1 MSENETE
8 IRNQSVMQSA
18 KPEKGWDW
26 SILTD
31 NPIIIKQS
39 RVRLK
44 RSSMISWFMTI
55 GVLASAVIWMEF
67 QFGTKRYDRSA
78 GYILGGMIFM
88 MLLAG
93 TQQLALMI
101 TATRATGMIDF
112 HRLSPQSPLSL
123 MVGFLV
129 GGPIREYAIVAFGMP
144 FLILACVLYGTPLL
158 GLFVI
163 LLAAFSLALL
173 LYGLTL
179 VSAMLSKNPN
189 PNAAKGAS
197 WGVFA
202 AVGMLAPLLSG
213 TMAVDRLAGD
223 PPKAQFYGIA
233 TNVPIVFTGIA
244 SVASAFFL
252 VAGVRRFKDDIRPSL
267 TKRQTILAL
276 SMAVLIGWGLMFQA
290 TLPYERFV
298 GALELSVIGFWVA
311 TSFILCGTAAPD
323 RVTYIGGLRRS
334 LRLGLRR
341 PGPFED
347 RALNRSVIV
356 VFAVILAIG
365 ILGLYTIRNPIQNNA
380 VALPGASTATAIL
393 VALEFGLALQY
404 YRLRLGKQAG
414 GAFALFLFVA
424 WFVPFIL
431 GMALTLASGISE
443 VNEANG
449 YILMSI
455 SPLFGVPL
463 GADTINISDIPIKEC
478 QLAALIPT
486 LFAVFIFNQMITNL
500 QRRIDRRILPE
511 HQSPNADPFAWLD
524 NATPQELV
532 ARKMKS

>member
-1 MSENETE
+1 MSVNETE
-8 IRNQSVMQSA
+8 ITAESVA
-18 KPEKGWDW
+18 NTTKPEKGWDW

-44 RSSMISWFMTI
+44 RSSMISWFMVI

-78 GYILGGMIFM
+78 GYILGGMVFM
-88 MLLAG
+88 MLIVG

-112 HRLSPQSPLSL
+112 HRLSPQSPVSL
-123 MVGFLV
+123 LIGFLA
-129 GGPIREYAIVAFGMP
+129 GGPIREYAIVAFAIP
-144 FLILACVLYGTPLL
+144 FLILACVLYGTPLT
-158 GLFVI
+158 GLFI
-163 LLAAFSLALL
+163 LLLAAFSLTLL
-173 LYGLTL
+173 MHGLTL

-202 AVGMLAPLLSG
+202 SMGMLGPLFSG

-233 TNVPIVFTGIA
+233 TTVPIVFTGIA
-244 SVASAFFL
+244 CVASGFFL

-267 TKRQTILAL
+267 TKRQTLLAL
-276 SMAVLIGWGLMFQA
+276 SMAVLIGWGLLFQSVF
-290 TLPYERFV
+290 PYDNFV
-298 GALELSVIGFWVA
+298 KPFELTIIGFWTLV
-311 TSFILCGTAAPD
+311 SFILIGTAAPD

-347 RALNRSVIV
+347 RALNRWVIGG
-356 VFAVILAIG
+356 FAG
-365 ILGLYTIRNPIQNNA
+365 ILTAGMSGLYVIRNA
-380 VALPGASTATAIL
+380 LYDEVSALPGASTATAIL
-393 VALEFGLALQY
+393 VVLEFGLALQY

-424 WFVPFIL
+424 WLVPFIL
-431 GMALTLASGISE
+431 GMALTLASGISQE
-443 VNEANG
+443 NEGNG
-449 YILMSI
+449 FILMSI

-463 GADTINISDIPIKEC
+463 GTGVIQISDIPIKEC

-511 HQSPNADPFAWLD
+511 HQSPNVDPFAWLD
-524 NATPQELV
+524 DATPQELV

>member
-179 VSAMLSKNPN
+179 VSAMLSKN
-189 PNAAKGAS
+189 
-197 WGVFA
+197 
-202 AVGMLAPLLSG
+202 L
-213 TMAVDRLAGD
+213 
-223 PPKAQFYGIA
+223 
-233 TNVPIVFTGIA
+233 
-244 SVASAFFL
+244 
-252 VAGVRRFKDDIRPSL
+252 DIW
-267 TKRQTILAL
+267 
-276 SMAVLIGWGLMFQA
+276 M
-290 TLPYERFV
+290 
-298 GALELSVIGFWVA
+298 
-311 TSFILCGTAAPD
+311 
-323 RVTYIGGLRRS
+323 
-334 LRLGLRR
+334 
-341 PGPFED
+341 
-347 RALNRSVIV
+347 
-356 VFAVILAIG
+356 
-365 ILGLYTIRNPIQNNA
+365 
-380 VALPGASTATAIL
+380 
-393 VALEFGLALQY
+393 
-404 YRLRLGKQAG
+404 
-414 GAFALFLFVA
+414 
-424 WFVPFIL
+424 
-431 GMALTLASGISE
+431 
-443 VNEANG
+443 
-449 YILMSI
+449 
-455 SPLFGVPL
+455 
-463 GADTINISDIPIKEC
+463 
-478 QLAALIPT
+478 
-486 LFAVFIFNQMITNL
+486 
-500 QRRIDRRILPE
+500 
-511 HQSPNADPFAWLD
+511 
-524 NATPQELV
+524 
-532 ARKMKS
+532 